1 MELALERMTLH
12 CGETEYERL
21 VRAVA
26 RLGSDEADE
35 ADAADATA
43 LVGEACA
50 LASRYLANIGD
61 LAPAQRAM
69 LRGVQALAAA
79 DDAEHACAL
88 AYTAFRSVLRAVA
101 RAGGGD
107 NGGDGDDGGGD
118 GGDGANAEAKV
129 KAKAKGKAK
138 AKAVPPVRKGSGLA
152 LRRCATRTS
161 RPY

>member
-26 RLGSDEADE
+26 RLGADE
-35 ADAADATA
+35 ADKADAAA

-88 AYTAFRSVLRAVA
+88 AYAAFRSVLRAVA
-101 RAGGGD
+101 RAGG
-107 NGGDGDDGGGD
+107 DGGGD
-118 GGDGANAEAKV
+118 GGDDGGEAKAKA
-129 KAKAKGKAK
+129 KAKAKGK